1 MTTKD
6 IQVMLAGGKSV
17 DDLVAEFTKA
27 VNDYSAEQEKNRV
40 QTRKENKARTIA
52 TALDDYFKEFY
63 PEIMQDTEDDTSAA
77 EVVELLDGCAKLM
90 LEFKKLDQATFP
102 LRQDLKND
110 KDIIN
115 SFFRQNGIH

>member
-6 IQVMLAGGKSV
+6 IQAMLAGGKSV

-27 VNDYSAEQEKNRV
+27 VNAYNAEQEQNKI
-40 QTRKENKARTIA
+40 QARKENKALTIA
-52 TALDDYFKEFY
+52 TALDEYFKEFY
-63 PEIMQDTEDDTSAA
+63 PEIVQDMDDDTSAA

-102 LRQDLKND
+102 LREELKND
-110 KDIIN
+110 KDIIGD
-115 SFFRQNGIH
+115 FFRKNGIH